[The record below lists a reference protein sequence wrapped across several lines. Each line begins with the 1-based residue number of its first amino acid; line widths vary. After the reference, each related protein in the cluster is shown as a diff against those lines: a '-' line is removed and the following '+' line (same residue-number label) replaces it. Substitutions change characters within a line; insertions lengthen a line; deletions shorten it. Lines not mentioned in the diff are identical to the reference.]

1 MKKVKMILAST
12 AVVFFLG
19 ASAATTFANNSMNA
33 NIVLQ
38 DAVQSDA
45 QVENLPD
52 EVTNAIAESKWKDWT
67 ISKATIETKDDAT
80 YYIVTLIKGDETKKV
95 KVTPE
100 GKIKE

>member
-19 ASAATTFANNSMNA
+19 ASVATTFANNSMNA

-38 DAVQSDA
+38 DAVKSDV
-45 QVENLPD
+45 QVENLPE
-52 EVTNAIAESKWKDWT
+52 EVTNAIAESDWKEWT
-67 ISKATIETKDDAT
+67 ISKATVETKDETT
-80 YYIVTLIKGDETKKV
+80 YYIVTLVKGDENKKV

-100 GKIKE
+100 GKFIE